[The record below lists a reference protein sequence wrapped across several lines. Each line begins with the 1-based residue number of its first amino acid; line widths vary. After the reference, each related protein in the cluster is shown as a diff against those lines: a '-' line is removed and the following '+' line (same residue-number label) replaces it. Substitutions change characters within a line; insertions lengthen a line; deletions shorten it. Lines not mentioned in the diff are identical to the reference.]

1 VLDRQR
7 RTIQIGLGGES
18 RRGHAAPPL
27 DECGMLPDPR
37 FAIGAVLA
45 SALLIVAAFGLAA
58 TIRVAHHRTAMPD
71 DPSRMVADPADW
83 GLHADRSRPTTVAEI
98 VVPEA
103 LLPDRLAASEAQTA
117 EIGDR
122 PAVSDTPPA
131 TIEPNAPIAVS
142 TDPAAAPPE
151 TAPEPV
157 DVVAA
162 IPRPVLA
169 PVEATATPPAIEIP
183 NAEFEPLKP
192 SERVG
197 TLPGFP
203 TAGPGFVPLPPKH
216 PVALP
221 VPDPRGVATKKPTKK
236 KAVRRRY
243 RLWPLLPFAN
253 TRYPVNRYQ
262 KWTVD

>member
-1 VLDRQR
+1 
-7 RTIQIGLGGES
+7 
-18 RRGHAAPPL
+18 
-27 DECGMLPDPR
+27 MLHDLR

-58 TIRVAHHRTAMPD
+58 RVRVAHHKTAVPH
-71 DPSRMVADPADW
+71 DPWRMVADPADW
-83 GLHADRSRPTTVAEI
+83 GLLADRSRSATVAET
-98 VVPEA
+98 VVPEV
-103 LLPDRLAASEAQTA
+103 LLP
-117 EIGDR
+117 IR
-122 PAVSDTPPA
+122 PA
-131 TIEPNAPIAVS
+131 AVS
-142 TDPAAAPPE
+142 TDQAAAPPE

-162 IPRPVLA
+162 IPGPVLA
-169 PVEATATPPAIEIP
+169 PAEPTATPPAIEIP
-183 NAEFEPLKP
+183 NAEFEPLRP

-197 TLPGFP
+197 TLPSFP

-221 VPDPRGVATKKPTKK
+221 VPDPRGAATKKPTKK

-253 TRYPVNRYQ
+253 TRYRVNSYQ
-262 KWTVD
+262 KWTAVD

>member
-1 VLDRQR
+1 
-7 RTIQIGLGGES
+7 
-18 RRGHAAPPL
+18 
-27 DECGMLPDPR
+27 MLPDLR

-58 TIRVAHHRTAMPD
+58 RVRVAHHRTAVPD
-71 DPSRMVADPADW
+71 DPWRTVADPADW
-83 GLHADRSRPTTVAEI
+83 GLLADRSRPTTVAET
-98 VVPEA
+98 VVPEV
-103 LLPDRLAASEAQTA
+103 LLPVRPAATAPDPGTTINTSEHEPAGEAQTA

-131 TIEPNAPIAVS
+131 TIEPNAPTAVS
-142 TDPAAAPPE
+142 TDLAAAPPE
-151 TAPEPV
+151 TTPEPV

-162 IPRPVLA
+162 IPGPVLA
-169 PVEATATPPAIEIP
+169 PVERTPTPPAIEIP

-197 TLPGFP
+197 TLPSFP

-221 VPDPRGVATKKPTKK
+221 VPDPRGAATKKPTKK

-253 TRYPVNRYQ
+253 TRYRVNSYQ
-262 KWTVD
+262 KCTAVD